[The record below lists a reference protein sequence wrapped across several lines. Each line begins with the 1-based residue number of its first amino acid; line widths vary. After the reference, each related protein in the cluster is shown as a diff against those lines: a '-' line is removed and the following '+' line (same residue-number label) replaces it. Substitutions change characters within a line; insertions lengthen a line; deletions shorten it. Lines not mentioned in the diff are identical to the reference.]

1 MTAKTE
7 KAALTELNEN
17 DIRMLVRHPDDEMR
31 AMAAQR
37 LCRTVRG
44 GALSE
49 TDRKIAH
56 DLLTYMAKDAAAM
69 VRRALAVT
77 LKNSPNLPHD
87 IAVALAGDIDSIAVP
102 VLNFSPVF
110 NDDDLIE
117 VLRSKAAAKV
127 AAIARRPSVS
137 GGLVNEII
145 RFGDSK
151 AVADLAA
158 NDGADISAEQADHM
172 LVRYRNNDLIA
183 EAFIRRRDLP
193 AALIERLVTQISE
206 EAAVALTR
214 RHAVP
219 VDIAIDLAGR
229 ARERATIDLIDQSF
243 LTRDLSL
250 FTARLKD
257 EGRLTPTLILRA
269 AGCGRMRFTE
279 QALAALAG
287 IRVSKAALMVHD
299 AGPFGLKA
307 LCSRAGLSDGQTK
320 FVHASAVIFRDLELS
335 GISYDAEYFQEMM
348 ILRVLTLPMN
358 LSDADQLY
366 FLEKLDGLDD
376 SEAAEEGWG

>member
-1 MTAKTE
+1 MS
-7 KAALTELNEN
+7 KAALSQLSEN
-17 DIRMLVRHPDDEMR
+17 DIRMLVRHPDNEMR

-44 GALSE
+44 AELSE
-49 TDRKIAH
+49 GEREIAGE
-56 DLLTYMAKDAAAM
+56 LLTYMAKDAAAI

-77 LKNSPNLPHD
+77 LKNSPKLPHD
-87 IAVALAGDIDSIAVP
+87 VAVMLAKDIDSIAVP

-151 AVADLAA
+151 AVAVLAA
-158 NDGADISAEQADHM
+158 NDGADISPDQAGEM
-172 LVRYRNNDLIA
+172 LARYRSNDLIA

-193 AALIERLVTQISE
+193 TAIIERLITHISE
-206 EAAVALTR
+206 EAALVLTR
-214 RHAVP
+214 KHAVP
-219 VDIAIDLAGR
+219 VDIAIDLANR
-229 ARERATIDLIDQSF
+229 SRERATIDLIDQSF
-243 LTRDLSL
+243 RTRDLAL
-250 FTARLKD
+250 FVARLKD

-269 AGCGRMRFTE
+269 AGCARMRFVE
-279 QALAALAG
+279 HGLAALAG

-307 LCSRAGLSDGQTK
+307 LCARAGLTDAQAK
-320 FVHASAVIFRDLELS
+320 FVHASAVIFRDLEMS

-348 ILRVLTLPMN
+348 ILRVLTLPLK
-358 LSDADQLY
+358 LSDADQIY
-366 FLEKLDGLDD
+366 FLEKLDGLGEGDIFN
-376 SEAAEEGWG
+376 EGWG